1 MKRALLK
8 IPLVL
13 FILIWMASP
22 CEGQQAPAHSSNIL
36 SSHSPLSLQ
45 KDLSSDSTQ
54 TNLSTAGLDSSINY
68 TRLSIVCG
76 TVATAIL
83 VTHLYQQSGWWADN
97 RTPFHFLEDLK
108 YGLNVDKFG
117 HIYAGSMLAFIGR
130 RSLEWANVPEKP
142 ALFFGSGASLL
153 FQTYVE
159 IEDGYSAWG
168 FDRVDF
174 ASDVAGAAWPI
185 AQYYIPPLQNIDL
198 KLSYHTSDLLGNP
211 GGIGFKGQKHLIID
225 DYEGQTLW
233 VSVKVHNM
241 LPEAVKPY
249 WPDFLCLALGYGAR
263 DIANPSPY
271 RVYFLALDLDMAKI
285 IPPKTSFLKTLGEAL
300 NLIHMPL
307 PAIQVSPY
315 AIWYGVYF

>member
-1 MKRALLK
+1 MKILWLLL
-8 IPLVL
+8 LVMS
-13 FILIWMASP
+13 IVP
-22 CEGQQAPAHSSNIL
+22 HSKAQEARTK
-36 SSHSPLSLQ
+36 PPDSLQ
-45 KDLSSDSTQ
+45 ISSPISLQQYPPSDSLQ
-54 TNLSTAGLDSSINY
+54 ANLSTPELDPPINY
-68 TRLSIVCG
+68 TRLTIISG
-76 TVATAIL
+76 TLATAIL

-97 RTPFHFLEDLK
+97 RAPFHFQEDLL
-108 YGLNVDKFG
+108 YGMNVDKFG
-117 HIYAGSMLAFIGR
+117 HMYAGAMLAFIGR
-130 RSLEWANVPEKP
+130 KSLEWANVPETP

-159 IEDGYSAWG
+159 IEDGFSAWG

-174 ASDVAGAAWPI
+174 TSDVAGAAWPI
-185 AQYYIPPLQNIDL
+185 AQHYIAPLQSIDL
-198 KLSYHTSDLLGNP
+198 KLSYHSSDLLGNP
-211 GGIGFKGQKHLIID
+211 GGIGFKGQKHLVID

-233 VSVKVHNM
+233 MSVKVHNI
-241 LPEAVKPY
+241 LPDAAKPY

-271 RVYFLALDLDMAKI
+271 RIYFLALDLDMTKI

-307 PAIQVSPY
+307 PAVQFSPY

>member
-1 MKRALLK
+1 MMCIDSHGEAQEAQTKSADSLR
-8 IPLVL
+8 IMFP
-13 FILIWMASP
+13 ISS
-22 CEGQQAPAHSSNIL
+22 QQHIA
-36 SSHSPLSLQ
+36 
-45 KDLSSDSTQ
+45 SDSIHSE
-54 TNLSTAGLDSSINY
+54 LLPPDLDPPINY
-68 TRLSIVCG
+68 TRLSIVGG
-76 TVATAIL
+76 TIATAIL
-83 VTHLYQQSGWWADN
+83 ATHLYQQSGWWADN
-97 RTPFHFLEDLK
+97 RAPFHFQEDLK

-117 HIYAGSMLAFIGR
+117 HVYAGAMLAFIGR
-130 RSLEWANVPEKP
+130 KSLEWANIPKTP

-159 IEDGYSAWG
+159 VEDGFSAWG

-185 AQYYIPPLQNIDL
+185 AQYYLPPLQDIDL

-211 GGIGFKGQKHLIID
+211 GGIGFKGQKHLVID

-233 VSVKVHNM
+233 MSVKVHNI
-241 LPEAVKPY
+241 LPEVAQPY

-263 DIANPSPY
+263 DIADPSPY
-271 RVYFLALDLDMAKI
+271 RVYFVALDVDMTKI

-307 PAIQVSPY
+307 PAVQLSPY
-315 AIWYGVYF
+315 AVWYGVYF